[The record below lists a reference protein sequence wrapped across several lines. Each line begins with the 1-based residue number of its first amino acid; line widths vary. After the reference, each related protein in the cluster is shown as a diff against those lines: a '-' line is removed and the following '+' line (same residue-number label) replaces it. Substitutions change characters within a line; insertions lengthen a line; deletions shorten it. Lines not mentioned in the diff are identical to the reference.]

1 MRRNSG
7 RSSRIVIWV
16 VSVAVALS
24 MACSFIPSL
33 LRARQPVTPTPTAV
47 ELPSPTPTST
57 PQP

>member
-16 VSVAVALS
+16 VSVTIALS
-24 MACSFIPSL
+24 MACSFIPAL
-33 LRARQPVTPTPTAV
+33 LQARQPVTPTPTTV
-47 ELPSPTPTST
+47 VLPSPTPTST